1 MIMTMSSKRKL
12 LCHKARFFS
21 GVFSYSTIGYD
32 FNSWY
37 LKQTKE
43 VVIRR
48 PIYSVI
54 KAEI

>member
-1 MIMTMSSKRKL
+1 MIMSSKRKL

-21 GVFSYSTIGYD
+21 GVFSYSTIGYG